1 VAANLEK
8 AISKG
13 SDAAFTLQK
22 DIRGH
27 SSLQGLNLLM

>member
-1 VAANLEK
+1 MAANLEK

-22 DIRGH
+22 ASRGH

>member
-1 VAANLEK
+1 MAANLEK

-22 DIRGH
+22 ASRGH
-27 SSLQGLNLLM
+27 SSLLKPW